1 MDRRF
6 NNTLED
12 IMNTMD
18 LPRQRIVPA
27 TIQNAKW
34 LIRNMGIRNSEHPN
48 FEFAMTILEMELK
61 TLEEEEFTKALA
73 EDE

>member
-12 IMNTMD
+12 IMSTMD
-18 LPRQRIVPA
+18 LPRQRTVPA

-34 LIRNMGIRNSEHPN
+34 LMRNMGIRNGKHPN

-61 TLEEEEFTKALA
+61 TLEEEAFTKALA
-73 EDE
+73 GDK